1 MGYYRVYKLKTGFK
15 FSYDGKSDIIYDF
28 INWCYDHENMDPHY
42 YVCLDEKDIKRQDI
56 RFIEG
61 A

>member
-1 MGYYRVYKLKTGFK
+1 MGYYRVYKLKNGFK
-15 FSYDGKSDIIYDF
+15 FSYDGKSDIIYRF
-28 INWCYDHENMDPHY
+28 INWCYDRELMDPHY
-42 YVCLDEKDIKRQDI
+42 YVCLDEKDIERQNI